1 MNFCEEIVLLK
12 NLIKVVCSN
21 PFDKNNGGFR
31 KVTVRPVK
39 DKSGARVFHVEKLT
53 ATQAFHENVDAA
65 HISKWATENLEGKFK
80 QACLFCEDKNI
91 TYLFSRKGCKRL
103 ESKAANVAMRDANF
117 NRSKNYI
124 LKEGEYIPAFV
135 DLGVFTKEMKIVESK
150 YDKFRQIN
158 RFVELIDDALKN
170 FEGKNISVLDFGC
183 GKSYLTFFIYHYL
196 VEVKRIQAKIIGYDL
211 KADVVQN
218 CNEIAHKYGY
228 ENLRF
233 EVANVER
240 DVLCDDHIDM
250 VVSLH
255 ACDTATDY
263 ALAYAV
269 KKGVKYVF
277 CVPCCQHEV
286 NLSIKKGGE
295 LDALLRYGIVKERVS
310 ALLTDSIRAMLLE
323 DEGYS
328 VDVLEF
334 VDLDHSPKNLMIR
347 AEKTKAKVVKN
358 RATVENLM
366 QKYGFEQTLYTLLCK

>member
-1 MNFCEEIVLLK
+1 MNVCEEIASLG
-12 NLIKVVCSN
+12 NLVKVVCSN
-21 PFDKNNGGFR
+21 PFEKNNGDFR
-31 KVTVRPVK
+31 KVTMRPII
-39 DKSGARVFHVEKLT
+39 DKNGARVFHVEKLT
-53 ATQAFHENVDAA
+53 ATQAFHENVE
-65 HISKWATENLEGKFK
+65 KTRVTMWAEQNLVGKFK
-80 QACLFCEDKNI
+80 QVCLFCEDKNV
-91 TYLFSRKGCKRL
+91 TYLFSRKGSKRL
-103 ESKAANVAMRDANF
+103 VSKATNNATQSEDV
-117 NRSKNYI
+117 NRAKNYL

-135 DLGVFTKEMKIVESK
+135 DLGVFTKDMKVVESK

-170 FEGKNISVLDFGC
+170 FDGKSISVLDFGC
-183 GKSYLTFFIYHYL
+183 GKSYLTFFIYYYL
-196 VEVKRIQAKIIGYDL
+196 LEVKKIDAKIIGYDL

-218 CNEIAHKYGY
+218 CNEIATKYGY
-228 ENLRF
+228 ANLHFQVADVSR
-233 EVANVER
+233 EVLSNE
-240 DVLCDDHIDM
+240 HIDM

-255 ACDTATDY
+255 ACDTATDN

-334 VDLDHSPKNLMIR
+334 VDLAHSPKNLMIR
-347 AEKTKAKVVKN
+347 ARKTKPKNAKN
-358 RATVENLM
+358 RAIIEGLM
-366 QKYGFEQTLYTLLCK
+366 QKYGFEQTLYKLLCK